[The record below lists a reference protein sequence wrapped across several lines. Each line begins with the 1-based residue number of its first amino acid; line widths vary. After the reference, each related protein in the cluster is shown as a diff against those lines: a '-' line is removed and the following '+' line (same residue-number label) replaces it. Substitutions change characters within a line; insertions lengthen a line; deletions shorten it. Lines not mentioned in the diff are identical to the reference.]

1 MEKLLFNKNFTC
13 VAVSKTKP
21 VDDIEKIYNLGHK
34 EFGENKVQ
42 ELLDKYDKLP
52 KDIKWHMIGHLQTN
66 KIKKV
71 IPIISLIHSVD
82 SLKLLKKINNEAIK
96 INKVI
101 SCLLQINISNENNKY
116 GFTRDQIREI
126 FNNEV
131 LKDFKFIRIKG
142 LMGMAS
148 FTENDN
154 QIRIEFKNLKKI
166 FDELKIKYPELK
178 IISMG
183 MSGDYKIAIE
193 EGSNMIRIGSKMF
206 GKRNYQQISFNCSYN
221 YL

>member
-21 VDDIEKIYNLGHK
+21 VGDIEKIYNLGHK

-116 GFTRDQIREI
+116 GFTIDQIREI

-148 FTENDN
+148 FTENEN

-193 EGSNMIRIGSKMF
+193 EGSNMIRIGSKIF
-206 GKRNYQQISFNCSYN
+206 GKRNYQ
-221 YL
+221 

>member
-116 GFTRDQIREI
+116 GFTIDQIREI
-126 FNNEV
+126 FDNEV

-148 FTENDN
+148 FTENEN

-193 EGSNMIRIGSKMF
+193 EGSNMIRIGSKIF
-206 GKRNYQQISFNCSYN
+206 GKRNYQ
-221 YL
+221 

>member
-1 MEKLLFNKNFTC
+1 MEELLFNKNFTC

-21 VDDIEKIYNLGHK
+21 VDEIEKIYNLGHK

-42 ELLDKYDKLP
+42 ELLEKYNKLP

-96 INKVI
+96 INKVV

-116 GFTRDQIREI
+116 GFSIDQIREI
-126 FNNEV
+126 FNNET

-148 FTENDN
+148 FTENKN
-154 QIRIEFKNLKKI
+154 QIRIEFNNLKKI
-166 FDELKIKYPELK
+166 FDELKTKYPELK

-193 EGSNMIRIGSKMF
+193 EGSNMIRIGSKIF
-206 GKRNYQQISFNCSYN
+206 GKRNYQ
-221 YL
+221 

>member
-1 MEKLLFNKNFTC
+1 MACIDEILR
-13 VAVSKTKP
+13 
-21 VDDIEKIYNLGHK
+21 IYNLGHK

-42 ELLDKYDKLP
+42 ELIEKYDKLP

-101 SCLLQINISNENNKY
+101 SCLLQINISNDNTKF
-116 GFTRDQIREI
+116 GFTSDQIREI
-126 FNNEV
+126 FNNEII
-131 LKDFKFIRIKG
+131 KDFKFIRIKG
-142 LMGMAS
+142 LMGMAT
-148 FTENDN
+148 FTENKN

-166 FDELKIKYPELK
+166 FDEMKTKYPELK

-183 MSGDYKIAIE
+183 MSGDYKIAIQ
-193 EGSNMIRIGSKMF
+193 EGSNMIRIGSKIF
-206 GKRNYQQISFNCSYN
+206 GKRNYQ
-221 YL
+221 

>member
-1 MEKLLFNKNFTC
+1 METLLFNKGFTC
-13 VAVSKTKP
+13 IAVSKTKP
-21 VDDIEKIYNLGHK
+21 VDEILRIYNLGHK

-42 ELLDKYDKLP
+42 ELIEKYDKLP

-101 SCLLQINISNENNKY
+101 SCLLQINISNDNTKF
-116 GFTRDQIREI
+116 GFTSDQIREI
-126 FNNEV
+126 FNNEII
-131 LKDFKFIRIKG
+131 KDFKFIRIKG
-142 LMGMAS
+142 LMGMAT
-148 FTENDN
+148 FTENKN

-166 FDELKIKYPELK
+166 FDEMKTKYPELK

-183 MSGDYKIAIE
+183 MSGDYKIAIQ
-193 EGSNMIRIGSKMF
+193 EGSNMIRIGSKIF
-206 GKRNYQQISFNCSYN
+206 GKRNYQ
-221 YL
+221 